1 MKRYDVII
9 IGAGAAGLF
18 CAAQIG
24 KKGKSV
30 LLLDNGKKVGRKI
43 LMSGGGYCNFTN
55 LDVGAQHYLSQNPHF
70 VKSALARYNQW
81 DFIALLAA
89 YGISYHEKELGQLF
103 TDNGAEQIVAMLLKE
118 CQAANV
124 QIQLQVQISQV
135 TQLTD
140 GFEVK
145 YGNELCLQCENL
157 VIASGGLSM
166 PKLGATA
173 FGYQIAEQFGLS
185 VVPPRASLVPF
196 TWREQ
201 DQVFADLAGISLPIT
216 VTAENGM
223 SFSNALLFTH
233 RGISGPAML
242 QISNYWLPNQ
252 PLFIDFLPKI
262 RLDEYLQAMRQSSS
276 KMQLKT
282 ALQRLLPNKLV
293 EFFISHYQLPTTI
306 LADLSNLKIAEIS
319 QLFHQWQFV
328 PNGTEGYR
336 TAEVTLG
343 GVDTNQISSK
353 TMEVKN
359 IKGLYFIGEVLDVT
373 GWLGGYNFQ
382 WAWSSAYAC
391 ASAIIGKQYFNKINA
406 H

>member
-81 DFIALLAA
+81 DFIALLAE

-262 RLDEYLQAMRQSSS
+262 RLDEYLQTMRQSSS

-306 LADLSNLKIAEIS
+306 LADLSNLKIAEIN

-359 IKGLYFIGEVLDVT
+359 VKGLYFIGEVLDVT

-391 ASAIIGKQYFNKINA
+391 ATAICYA
-406 H
+406 HNI

>member
-81 DFIALLAA
+81 DFIALLAE

-201 DQVFADLAGISLPIT
+201 DQVFADLAGISLPVT
-216 VTAENGM
+216 VTAESGM

-391 ASAIIGKQYFNKINA
+391 ATAICYA
-406 H
+406 HNT

>member
-81 DFIALLAA
+81 DFIALLAE

-103 TDNGAEQIVAMLLKE
+103 TDSGAEQIVAMLLKE
-118 CQAANV
+118 CQTANV

-135 TQLTD
+135 TQLTE

-201 DQVFADLAGISLPIT
+201 DQVFADLAGISLPVT
-216 VTAENGM
+216 VTAESGM

-319 QLFHQWQFV
+319 QFFHQWQFV

-391 ASAIIGKQYFNKINA
+391 ATAIDGE
-406 H
+406 

>member
-81 DFIALLAA
+81 DFIALLAE

-173 FGYQIAEQFGLS
+173 FGYQIAEQFGLP

-262 RLDEYLQAMRQSSS
+262 RLDEYLQTMRQSSS

-359 IKGLYFIGEVLDVT
+359 VKGLYFIGEVLDVT

-391 ASAIIGKQYFNKINA
+391 ATAIVGE
-406 H
+406 

>member
-24 KKGKSV
+24 KKGRSV

-166 PKLGATA
+166 PKLGSTA

-353 TMEVKN
+353 TMEVKH

-391 ASAIIGKQYFNKINA
+391 ASAIDGE
-406 H
+406 

>member
-201 DQVFADLAGISLPIT
+201 DQVFADLAGISLPVT
-216 VTAENGM
+216 VTAESGM

-262 RLDEYLQAMRQSSS
+262 RLGEYLQAMRQSSS

-391 ASAIIGKQYFNKINA
+391 ATAICYA
-406 H
+406 HNT

>member
-1 MKRYDVII
+1 MFQEQNKMKRYDVII

-81 DFIALLAA
+81 DFIALLAE

-124 QIQLQVQISQV
+124 QIQLQVKISQV

-173 FGYQIAEQFGLS
+173 FGYQIAEQFGLP

-262 RLDEYLQAMRQSSS
+262 RLDEYLQTMRQSSS

-359 IKGLYFIGEVLDVT
+359 VKGLYFIGEVLDVT

-391 ASAIIGKQYFNKINA
+391 ATAIDGE
-406 H
+406 

>member
-24 KKGKSV
+24 KKGRSV

-353 TMEVKN
+353 TMEVKH

-391 ASAIIGKQYFNKINA
+391 ATAICYA
-406 H
+406 HNT